1 MSIQAVAVQTL
12 ALAIGNG
19 SSPETF
25 TIVANIESMSQAGQS
40 RVVDVS
46 NVTNPWQ
53 VLVPTLLEAGKVSMT
68 VFWVMD
74 DPTHDSQAQ
83 GLRGLWQSKTL
94 ADMQIHYPT
103 AGGGGTDS
111 FQAYVTKFSWTGK
124 VADVFKASI
133 ELTVTG
139 QPNLV

>member
-1 MSIQAVAVQTL
+1 MAIQAVAVQTL

-19 SSPETF
+19 ASPEIF
-25 TIVANIESMSQAGQS
+25 TIVANIESMAQAGQT
-40 RVVDVS
+40 RTVDVS

-53 VLVPTLLEAGKVSMT
+53 IWVPTLLEAGKITLV

-74 DPTHDSQAQ
+74 DPTHDSQAL

-94 ADMQIHYPT
+94 SDMQIRYPLS
-103 AGGGGTDS
+103 GGGGYDT
-111 FQAYVTKFSWTGK
+111 FQAYVTKYSWTGK
-124 VADVFKASI
+124 VADVFKATI
-133 ELTVTG
+133 ELSVSG